1 MFLKK
6 INHIQ
11 VLVSIIVKPYIF
23 NTILPIFISREEE
36 KGKKEKEE
44 EEDVPM
50 AQRKRFTRYTSIL
63 T

>member
-11 VLVSIIVKPYIF
+11 VLVCIIVKPF